1 MARKLVAAAA
11 TGLLVTAGLLVPAS
25 TATASTA
32 CSGSS
37 ITINKPSGA
46 EAASTASGHGH
57 VTGNHYIRSTAISAG
72 KVIYTWWADNSGGS
86 DGDTWDTFY
95 STKTC

>member
-1 MARKLVAAAA
+1 MVRK
-11 TGLLVTAGLLVPAS
+11 
-25 TATASTA
+25 
-32 CSGSS
+32 
-37 ITINKPSGA
+37 I
-46 EAASTASGHGH
+46 
-57 VTGNHYIRSTAISAG
+57 

>member
-1 MARKLVAAAA
+1 MVRKIAATVA
-11 TGLLVTAGLLVPAS
+11 TGLLVAAGVVVPSSA
-25 TATASTA
+25 ATASTA

-37 ITINKPSGA
+37 ITINKPAGA
-46 EAASTASGHGH
+46 EAPSTASGHNH
-57 VTGNHYIRSTAISAG
+57 ATGNHYIRSTTISAG